1 MTTPNFKGLKLFAHR
16 IDEQLCD
23 IIHKQLVKAIEEIE
37 SGLAETY
44 KPESQAIVMFIFYTF
59 SLYLDRP
66 TPGRFQDV
74 ILLSLAPSYTEYD
87 FFAARIAS
95 NAQAVCDKAVS
106 LSR

>member
-23 IIHKQLVKAIEEIE
+23 VVHKQLVKAIEEIE

-44 KPESQAIVMFIFYTF
+44 KPESQAFIMFVFYTF

-66 TPGRFQDV
+66 TPGKPNDA
-74 ILLSLAPSYTEYD
+74 LLSSA
-87 FFAARIAS
+87 
-95 NAQAVCDKAVS
+95 
-106 LSR
+106 

>member
-66 TPGRFQDV
+66 TPGRFMDV
-74 ILLSLAPSYTEYD
+74 LLSSAVPSYTEYD
-87 FFAARIAS
+87 GFAVDTTSYVLACR
-95 NAQAVCDKAVS
+95 DKAGIQFY
-106 LSR
+106 

>member
-66 TPGRFQDV
+66 TPGRFNGA
-74 ILLSLAPSYTEYD
+74 LLLTAQHCNSEHNL
-87 FFAARIAS
+87 FF
-95 NAQAVCDKAVS
+95 DY
-106 LSR
+106 

>member
-44 KPESQAIVMFIFYTF
+44 KPESQAVVMFIFYTF
-59 SLYLDRP
+59 SLYLHRP
-66 TPGRFQDV
+66 TPGRSNDV
-74 ILLSLAPSYTEYD
+74 FLLKTVLCYNEYD
-87 FFAARIAS
+87 FS
-95 NAQAVCDKAVS
+95 AVHTKYNTDTVCEEKVC
-106 LSR
+106 